1 MKITGYLVHD
11 LVIQAP
17 SREAS
22 HDSGLFFFSCGF
34 FSMLTCPR
42 ALGLPY
48 SNALS
53 SGQRQPSTRSNSWP
67 AQRLT

>member
-22 HDSGLFFFSCGF
+22 HDSGFFSVDFLAC
-34 FSMLTCPR
+34 
-42 ALGLPY
+42 
-48 SNALS
+48 
-53 SGQRQPSTRSNSWP
+53 
-67 AQRLT
+67 

>member
-53 SGQRQPSTRSNSWP
+53 SG
-67 AQRLT
+67 

>member
-22 HDSGLFFFSCGF
+22 HDSGLVFFPVDFLAC
-34 FSMLTCPR
+34 
-42 ALGLPY
+42 
-48 SNALS
+48 
-53 SGQRQPSTRSNSWP
+53 
-67 AQRLT
+67 